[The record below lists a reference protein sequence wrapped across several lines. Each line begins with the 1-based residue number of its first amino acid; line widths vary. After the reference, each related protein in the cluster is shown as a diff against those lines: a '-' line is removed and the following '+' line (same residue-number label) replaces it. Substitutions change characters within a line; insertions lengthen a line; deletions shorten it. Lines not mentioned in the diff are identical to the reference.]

1 MFLTRLLSGIV
12 LIIVMG
18 FSIVTGGTLLLGVLA
33 GLAIIGLS
41 ELYKAEKINNKLPG
55 IIGYI
60 MTIILYVM
68 IYFQKMEYLDVFAIG
83 FALLLFLSL
92 IIGFPKYKTR
102 ELTLAYFGVFYVA
115 FMLSFIYQARILNGG
130 IYVVWLMLIS
140 AFGYDTLAYCVGLLT
155 AKTIGNHKMT
165 PKLSPKKSFE
175 GLAGGIIGA
184 GLLGFAYAHLF
195 GYHLPELPL
204 GEWAYAIICAVG
216 GIIAQLG
223 DLAASAIKRE
233 YEIKDFGKLIPGHGG
248 VMDRFDSIM
257 FTAPVIYYLV
267 VLVFPLFQ

>member
-18 FSIVTGGTLLLGVLA
+18 FSIVTGGPLLLGVLA
-33 GLAIIGLS
+33 GLTIIGLS

-60 MTIILYVM
+60 MALVLYGMV
-68 IYFQKMEYLDVFAIG
+68 YFQKLEYMGVFAIVL
-83 FALLLFLSL
+83 ALLLFFSL
-92 IIGFPKYKTR
+92 IIGFPKYKIR
-102 ELTLAYFGVFYVA
+102 EITLAFLGVFYVA
-115 FMLSFIYQARILNGG
+115 FMLSFIYQARILRGG
-130 IYVVWLMLIS
+130 TYVVWLILIS
-140 AFGYDTLAYCVGLLT
+140 AFGYDSLAYCVGLLT
-155 AKTIGNHKMT
+155 GKTIGNHKMT

-184 GLLGFAYAHLF
+184 GLLGYIYANLF
-195 GYHLPELPL
+195 GSHLPQLPL
-204 GEWAYAIICAVG
+204 GEFAYAIICALG
-216 GIIAQLG
+216 GVIAQLG

-248 VMDRFDSIM
+248 VMDRFDSMM

-267 VLVFPLFQ
+267 VLVFPLFS